1 MEKGNR
7 LCPWF
12 PAFSSGLRVTIPI
25 EHPHW
30 LAEARSPSRRPSCKQ
45 FHSHQNPARHLIQPP
60 RLHNSVRSPEVL
72 LCIDMEKILHRRKC
86 HISYQCL
93 QAHVSNFKDMSQIY
107 IHRVKCL
114 WMWTFFNMTLFF
126 GIFFLPHSPP
136 SLKKGS
142 CMRKRV
148 RMVNSLI
155 GAFSWDA
162 SSSPLAAA
170 SPPSTELSGLSSN
183 QFFKLSKAI
192 FPGSQIHIEGFLS
205 DITNSWQASLIC
217 SLVQTD
223 PLRPLCS
230 LACQIGQN
238 CTARPPKSTPK
249 CMLKYPI

>member
-1 MEKGNR
+1 MCQISKT
-7 LCPWF
+7 C
-12 PAFSSGLRVTIPI
+12 
-25 EHPHW
+25 
-30 LAEARSPSRRPSCKQ
+30 
-45 FHSHQNPARHLIQPP
+45 
-60 RLHNSVRSPEVL
+60 
-72 LCIDMEKILHRRKC
+72 HR
-86 HISYQCL
+86 
-93 QAHVSNFKDMSQIY
+93 Y

-126 GIFFLPHSPP
+126 RIFFLPHSIP
-136 SLKKGS
+136 SLRKGS

-155 GAFSWDA
+155 GVFSWDA
-162 SSSPLAAA
+162 SSPPAAA

-192 FPGSQIHIEGFLS
+192 FPGSQVQIEGFLS

-230 LACQIGQN
+230 PAGRSDKIAQHAPQKIHQSACSSILSRDPQ
-238 CTARPPKSTPK
+238 TMP
-249 CMLKYPI
+249 